1 MIGMILI
8 PMNVFPFFLLILS
21 KKSGFASSL
30 FILDKPSIIAEN
42 SITGII
48 ITINGANGLVI

>member
-8 PMNVFPFFLLILS
+8 PMNEVPCFLLTLIQISDL
-21 KKSGFASSL
+21 SL
-30 FILDKPSIIAEN
+30 FILDSPTIIAEN
-42 SITGII
+42 SAIGII